1 MKCIEYRLIDDL
13 NELNLAP
20 VRSRCEECS
29 EGVIFDIFSCCQ
41 VYIFLFFGFSLRI
54 ESRSCRCFATGS
66 GEWVDADPAAC
77 DREEDLDE
85 LIETVDT
92 TEIEIKDEEVFPPVR
107 WSRLCFYGKVFSEK
121 NINIYIK

>member
-1 MKCIEYRLIDDL
+1 M
-13 NELNLAP
+13 
-20 VRSRCEECS
+20 
-29 EGVIFDIFSCCQ
+29 
-41 VYIFLFFGFSLRI
+41 RI

-92 TEIEIKDEEVFPPVR
+92 TEMEIKDEEVYHRFGGVD
-107 WSRLCFYGKVFSEK
+107 FVFVERFSQK
-121 NINIYIK
+121 KT

>member
-1 MKCIEYRLIDDL
+1 L
-13 NELNLAP
+13 
-20 VRSRCEECS
+20 S
-29 EGVIFDIFSCCQ
+29 
-41 VYIFLFFGFSLRI
+41 I

-92 TEIEIKDEEVFPPVR
+92 TEMEIKDEEVYHRFGGVD
-107 WSRLCFYGKVFSEK
+107 FVFVERFSQK
-121 NINIYIK
+121 KT

>member
-1 MKCIEYRLIDDL
+1 MLPGIY
-13 NELNLAP
+13 
-20 VRSRCEECS
+20 
-29 EGVIFDIFSCCQ
+29 FFS
-41 VYIFLFFGFSLRI
+41 FFGFSLRI

-92 TEIEIKDEEVFPPVR
+92 TEIEIKDEEVKPVR

>member
-1 MKCIEYRLIDDL
+1 M
-13 NELNLAP
+13 
-20 VRSRCEECS
+20 S
-29 EGVIFDIFSCCQ
+29 
-41 VYIFLFFGFSLRI
+41 I

-92 TEIEIKDEEVFPPVR
+92 TEMEIKDEEVYHRFGGVD
-107 WSRLCFYGKVFSEK
+107 FVFVERFSQK
-121 NINIYIK
+121 KT

>member
-1 MKCIEYRLIDDL
+1 M
-13 NELNLAP
+13 
-20 VRSRCEECS
+20 
-29 EGVIFDIFSCCQ
+29 
-41 VYIFLFFGFSLRI
+41 RI

-92 TEIEIKDEEVFPPVR
+92 TEMEIKDAEVYHRFGGVD
-107 WSRLCFYGKVFSEK
+107 FVFVERFSQK
-121 NINIYIK
+121 KT